1 VSQKLK
7 WGSVPETPPPKNP
20 FRDTILVYGAL
31 AVIIVIVAWLTGG
44 SVGNAAVIAGF
55 FFVVA
60 SAWTIWR
67 FRVKARA
74 APASEKDEG
83 A

>member
-1 VSQKLK
+1 LSQKLK

-20 FRDTILVYGAL
+20 FRDTILVYGVL

-74 APASEKDEG
+74 APAEKDEG